1 VIYRGVSMM
10 AGWPQKIQA
19 AQLILS
25 YTIGGKELARIRYG
39 SEAEDWG
46 ANSQPCHD
54 CSVIKGEFHVPGCD
68 AERCP
73 SCHGQALS
81 CDCQEAPAPR

>member
-1 VIYRGVSMM
+1 MM

-19 AQLILS
+19 AQLIPC
-25 YTIGGKELARIRYG
+25 YTIGGKDLPRVRYG

-46 ANSQPCHD
+46 ANQQPCHD

-73 SCHGQALS
+73 SCWGQAIS
-81 CDCQEAPAPR
+81 CDCPEAPAPR